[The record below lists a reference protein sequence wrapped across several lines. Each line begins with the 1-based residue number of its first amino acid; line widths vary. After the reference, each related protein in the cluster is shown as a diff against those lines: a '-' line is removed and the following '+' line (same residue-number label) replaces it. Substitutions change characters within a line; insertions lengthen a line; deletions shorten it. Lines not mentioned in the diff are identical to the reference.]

1 MSKSSVN
8 VERLR
13 DLPVEELHQAMVTAR
28 DELFRLRLGQH
39 TNQVAS
45 TAAISTKRREVAQ
58 IQTILRGREIG
69 IEAQGQQR
77 KGQPASSAGK
87 ES

>member
-1 MSKSSVN
+1 MSKSTQN

-13 DLPVEELHQAMVTAR
+13 DLPVEELREALAQTR
-28 DELFRLRLGQH
+28 DELFRLRLGVY

-45 TAAISTKRREVAQ
+45 TAVIATKRREVAQ
-58 IQTILRGREIG
+58 IQTILRGRELG
-69 IEAQGQQR
+69 LEAQGQ
-77 KGQPASSAGK
+77 KSKASSAASK

>member
-1 MSKSSVN
+1 MSKSSVL
-8 VERLR
+8 VEKLR
-13 DLPVEELHQAMVTAR
+13 DLPIEELHETLERTR
-28 DELFRLRLGQH
+28 DELFRLRLGTH

-45 TAAISTKRREVAQ
+45 TAAVATKRREVAQ

-77 KGQPASSAGK
+77 KGATPRK